1 MQTAENVICINPK
14 PLGHGRAYEDF
25 KSVGTPKVHEWGIFM
40 SVLFSKIYQSLQRGS
55 DVVIATIMSKSGSTP
70 RSSGSKMLIYDDGSI
85 DGTIGG
91 GVVEA
96 DVIRTALELFTTRDS
111 VLKSYDFKNS
121 TNTDQMDLICGGWM
135 QILIEYVSIDEDN
148 VNIFRMVN
156 NSLQRANPA
165 VLIGKLRS
173 NKKNGAIDRS
183 VKVADSDWSGPLRVT
198 PELHKILEK
207 YTFDH
212 NTASLLL
219 FEDQQYVIESLLPAK
234 TIYLVGAGHVSREIA
249 RILNHIDFQIIVID
263 DRIEFANQERFPEAD
278 EVIVC
283 PDYSGVFK
291 ESDIDTESYI
301 IIVTRGHRF
310 DKEVLAQAL
319 RTKAG
324 YIGMIG
330 SRKKRDTIYQA
341 LLAESF
347 NSHDLDRVH
356 CPIGLAID
364 AETPSEIAV
373 SIVAQLIQYR
383 ALRRSNG

>member
-1 MQTAENVICINPK
+1 MQAAENVICIDIK
-14 PLGHGRAYEDF
+14 PLGHGRASSDF
-25 KSVGTPKVHEWGIFM
+25 KSAGILKVHEWGNFM
-40 SVLFSKIYQSLQRGS
+40 SVLFSKIYQSLQHCTE
-55 DVVIATIMSKSGSTP
+55 VVIATIISKSGSTP

-96 DVIRTALELFTTRDS
+96 DVIRTALELFTTGDT

-121 TNTDQMDLICGGWM
+121 SNIDQMDLICGGWM
-135 QILIEYVSIDEDN
+135 QVLIEYVPIDEAN
-148 VNIFRMVN
+148 VNIFRTLN
-156 NSLQRANPA
+156 DSLQRGNPA

-173 NKKNGAIDRS
+173 NKKNGAIKRS
-183 VKVADSDWSGPLRVT
+183 VQVANSGWSGPLQVT
-198 PELHKILEK
+198 PELHKTLEK
-207 YTFDH
+207 YTFDY
-212 NTASLLL
+212 NAASLLL
-219 FEDQQYVIESLLPAK
+219 FEDQQYVIESLLPSK

-249 RILNHIDFQIIVID
+249 RISNHIDFQTIVID
-263 DRIEFANQERFPEAD
+263 DRIEFANQQRFPDAD
-278 EVIVC
+278 EIIVC
-283 PDYSGVFK
+283 PGYSGVFG
-291 ESDIDTESYI
+291 EAPIDRDSFI
-301 IIVTRGHRF
+301 IIVTRGHHF

-319 RTKAG
+319 KTPAG

-341 LLAESF
+341 LLTEGF
-347 NSHDLDRVH
+347 KSHDLARVQ

-373 SIVAQLIQYR
+373 SIVAQLIQHR